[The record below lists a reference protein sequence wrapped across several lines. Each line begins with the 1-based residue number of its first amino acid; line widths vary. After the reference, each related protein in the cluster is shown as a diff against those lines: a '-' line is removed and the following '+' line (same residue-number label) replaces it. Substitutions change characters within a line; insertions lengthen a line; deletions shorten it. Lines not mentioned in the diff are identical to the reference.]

1 MGNGRAQRILFEN
14 LIINV
19 GFEISWAGL
28 DRAEWIHANVA
39 AYHVDYAPL
48 QRLLNRCIG
57 GPIEFNLD

>member
-1 MGNGRAQRILFEN
+1 MFEN